1 MSLHR
6 FAAQYIEV
14 RDLCAAAAE
23 SFAREARDERI
34 CAGLSQADVAR
45 AAGITSQY
53 LRNIER
59 GHRVPSV
66 DVMRKIAEAIDP

>member
-14 RDLCAAAAE
+14 LDLCTAASK
-23 SFAREARDERI
+23 SFAREARLERV
-34 CAGLSQADVAR
+34 CAGLSQVDVAR

-53 LRNIER
+53 LCNIER
-59 GHRVPSV
+59 GRRTPSA
-66 DVMRKIAEAIDP
+66 DVARRIAEAIEP